1 MGGGERPVASL
12 PLLDEAPAS
21 HCRGASHPALRRRR
35 SFGYRL
41 RAICT
46 EPRDPT
52 AGREPAGAVYTPGV
66 RILIADD
73 HSLFR
78 DGLRSLLQAQ
88 GHEIA
93 GEAKN
98 GREAIA
104 LTRELK
110 PDLVLMDVQMPEL
123 DGIEATRLI
132 VSEMPEMRVVILTAS
147 EEEAKLFEAIK
158 SGAQGYLLKNLE
170 AEAFFEMLEKAQ
182 RGEPAL
188 TPTLARK
195 LLQEF
200 ARPVTETTPPRSE
213 EESLTARER
222 EVLELMVEG
231 VTSNRKLAKR
241 LGLSENTVKF
251 HVRNILD
258 KLRLHNR
265 AEVVGYALRHGIVE
279 PKGD

>member
-1 MGGGERPVASL
+1 M
-12 PLLDEAPAS
+12 
-21 HCRGASHPALRRRR
+21 
-35 SFGYRL
+35 
-41 RAICT
+41 
-46 EPRDPT
+46 
-52 AGREPAGAVYTPGV
+52 

-78 DGLRSLLQAQ
+78 DGLRSLLQAE
-88 GHEIA
+88 GHDVI

-98 GREAIA
+98 GNEAVA
-104 LTRELK
+104 LARELK
-110 PDLVLMDVQMPEL
+110 PDVVLLDLQMPEL
-123 DGIEATRLI
+123 DGIGATKLI
-132 VSEMPEMRVVILTAS
+132 VGAMPEMKVVILTAS
-147 EEEAKLFEAIK
+147 EEESKLFDAIK

-170 AEAFFEMLEKAQ
+170 AEEFFDMLERAQ

-188 TPTLARK
+188 TPALARK

-200 ARPVTETTPPRSE
+200 AKPAEATAPASTSPDD
-213 EESLTARER
+213 LTARER

-265 AEVVGYALRHGIVE
+265 AEVVSYALRHGIID
-279 PKGD
+279 K

>member
-1 MGGGERPVASL
+1 
-12 PLLDEAPAS
+12 
-21 HCRGASHPALRRRR
+21 
-35 SFGYRL
+35 
-41 RAICT
+41 
-46 EPRDPT
+46 
-52 AGREPAGAVYTPGV
+52 V

-73 HSLFR
+73 HALFR
-78 DGLRSLLQAQ
+78 DGLRSLLLAQ
-88 GHEIA
+88 GHEVI

-98 GREAIA
+98 GREAV
-104 LTRELK
+104 ELARQLQ
-110 PDLVLMDVQMPEL
+110 PDLLLMDVQMPEL
-123 DGIEATRLI
+123 DGIAATRLI
-132 VSEMPEMRVVILTAS
+132 TAEVPSLKVVILTAS
-147 EEEAKLFEAIK
+147 EAEEKLFDAIK

-170 AEAFFEMLEKAQ
+170 ADTFFELLERAH

-188 TPTLARK
+188 TPALARK

-200 ARPVTETTPPRSE
+200 AKPPEAVAPVTEE
-213 EESLTARER
+213 ETLTARER

-231 VTSNRKLAKR
+231 VTSNRKLAKS

-279 PKGD
+279 SPK

>member
-1 MGGGERPVASL
+1 M
-12 PLLDEAPAS
+12 
-21 HCRGASHPALRRRR
+21 
-35 SFGYRL
+35 
-41 RAICT
+41 
-46 EPRDPT
+46 
-52 AGREPAGAVYTPGV
+52 

-78 DGLRSLLQAQ
+78 DGLRSLLAAE
-88 GHEIA
+88 GHEVI

-98 GREAIA
+98 GREAV
-104 LTRELK
+104 ELARRLR

-123 DGIEATRLI
+123 DGIAATRLI
-132 VSEMPEMRVVILTAS
+132 AAEMPEMKVVILTAS
-147 EEEAKLFEAIK
+147 DEEAKLFDAIK

-170 AEAFFEMLEKAQ
+170 AEEFFELLERAQ

-200 ARPVTETTPPRSE
+200 ARPAETAQET
-213 EESLTARER
+213 LTARER

-241 LGLSENTVKF
+241 LDLSENTVKF

-265 AEVVGYALRHGIVE
+265 AEVVGYALRHGIVDAPLPSPRDRGE
-279 PKGD
+279 G